1 VAAPRDEVKRQQSI
15 GRIVLAEARRRR
27 SLGNFS
33 QLPAHQLRGLR
44 EPDALRRRPR
54 RPVRL
59 DAWLLGEE
67 ARASLLVAA
76 LSDDVIKIILDSC
89 KLQAGVRP
97 QAAWRLSSSSRVC
110 APLPSLR
117 GVNHSRD
124 SRKFHRSCAILRA

>member
-1 VAAPRDEVKRQQSI
+1 M
-15 GRIVLAEARRRR
+15 
-27 SLGNFS
+27 
-33 QLPAHQLRGLR
+33 RGLR
-44 EPDALRRRPR
+44 QPGALRGRPR

-110 APLPSLR
+110 APLPSPR
-117 GVNHSRD
+117 GLNHCRD
-124 SRKFHRSCAILRA
+124 SQKFHRILRNLTSLS

>member
-1 VAAPRDEVKRQQSI
+1 MAAPRDEVKRQQSI

-27 SLGNFS
+27 SR
-33 QLPAHQLRGLR
+33 QLLAA

-54 RPVRL
+54 QLVRL

-110 APLPSLR
+110 APLPSPR
-117 GVNHSRD
+117 GLNHCRD
-124 SRKFHRSCAILRA
+124 SQKFHRILRNLTSLS

>member
-27 SLGNFS
+27 SR
-33 QLPAHQLRGLR
+33 QLLAA

-54 RPVRL
+54 QLVRL

-110 APLPSLR
+110 APLPSPR
-117 GVNHSRD
+117 GLNHCRD
-124 SRKFHRSCAILRA
+124 SQKFHRILRNLTSLS

>member
-33 QLPAHQLRGLR
+33 QLPAHQLR

-54 RPVRL
+54 QLVRL

-110 APLPSLR
+110 APLPSPR
-117 GVNHSRD
+117 GLNHCRD
-124 SRKFHRSCAILRA
+124 SQKFHRILRNLTSLS